1 MKHFVVGLGEI
12 GTAIQRVFR
21 CDGVDKKYVKL
32 PKKVDVLHICIPYS
46 TKFYDI
52 VKTYQITLS
61 PKYTIVHSTV
71 PIGTCDSLNALHAP
85 IRGKHP
91 NLFTSILVFDMFVGG
106 CDSEEIA
113 EEFANYGIHCIPVDN
128 TRDTEALKLW
138 DTTQYGVMI
147 LLNKE
152 IHKFCKK
159 HGLDFNVVYSLANE
173 TYNEGYLAMKN
184 QQVVRPYL
192 EYIQGEIGGHCVV
205 PNAKMLNSFSAKRIL
220 NYKGEENVK
229 TSRKK
234 SRTRKSK

>member
-21 CDGVDKKYVKL
+21 CQGVDKKYLQL
-32 PKKVDVLHICIPYS
+32 PKKVDVLHICIPFS
-46 TKFYDI
+46 KTFNKI
-52 VKTYQITLS
+52 VKSYQKTLS

-71 PIGTCDSLNALHAP
+71 PIGTCDNLNALHAP

-106 CDSEEIA
+106 TDSEEIA
-113 EEFANYGIHCIPVDN
+113 TEFASYGIHCIPVDN

-152 IHKFCKK
+152 MHRFCKQ
-159 HGLDFNVVYSLANE
+159 HGLDFDVVYSLANE
-173 TYNEGYLAMKN
+173 TYNAGYLAMN
-184 QQVVRPYL
+184 CPQFMRPYL
-192 EYIQGEIGGHCVV
+192 DHMPGKIGGHCVV
-205 PNAKMLNSFSAKRIL
+205 NNANLLDTESAKRIL
-220 NYKGEENVK
+220 KYEETV
-229 TSRKK
+229 
-234 SRTRKSK
+234 